1 MWLLVTLFTAMAT
14 LHFLCKSFKGV
25 IGLEV
30 KFLALAIWGRYVLS
44 VLNEYTFKPV
54 VAGLSGNALFSIL
67 IVILSVFI
75 INNRAFKLKTL
86 LPYYLLIFISI
97 LSF

>member
-1 MWLLVTLFTAMAT
+1 MWLLVTLFTAIAT
-14 LHFLCKSFKGV
+14 LHFLFKSFKGV

-44 VLNEYTFKPV
+44 VLNEYTFEPI

-67 IVILSVFI
+67 IVILSIFI
-75 INNRAFKLKTL
+75 LNNRAFKLKTL
-86 LPYYLLIFISI
+86 LPY
-97 LSF
+97 